1 MFINLII
8 IKEYLFKILNKA
20 LLNNPTFI
28 CFAFIFRL
36 IIKEIELNRILSQNN
51 FRVFN
56 YLLSSSLLEILR
68 FFKHFIRKYLLKS
81 LV

>member
-51 FRVFN
+51 FRVLIA
-56 YLLSSSLLEILR
+56 Y
-68 FFKHFIRKYLLKS
+68 
-81 LV
+81 